1 MHTIIYYTFRLTLCK
16 DDRII
21 HVMNDMKFTTAGDY
35 MRMQPQEIIK
45 HLEADNSRLAKEEV
59 LLEAMQEGLDEFFE
73 GVRMALDPLVTFGVK
88 QVPESD
94 NEWTGQGL
102 DWDSFKVLAN
112 QLINRE
118 LTGHAA
124 RDAIALARS
133 VATTEQWNGFYRR
146 VLIKDLRCGMSEKTV
161 NKVAKEFPQYAVPI
175 FGCQLAHDGANH
187 PKKMTGMKQIEVK
200 LDGVRVL
207 AVCRSGKVE
216 LFSRNGKQFHNF
228 PHIIAE
234 IEAVLA
240 AKPAP
245 YDCVLDGEVM
255 SADFQ
260 DLMKQL
266 QRKDGKKATD
276 AVLHLFDFIP
286 LVDFLKGS
294 WDKKQTDRSNYV
306 KYWVLENEDLLE
318 HVTACEWE
326 DVDLST
332 TEGNT
337 RFVELNKA
345 AVDGGYEGVMIKD
358 VDAIYTCKRSH
369 AWLKAKPFIEVTL
382 EVVDVEEGTG
392 RNEGRLGAIVCEGID
407 DGKDSRV
414 NVGCGFTDVHR
425 DDYWNSRDAL
435 IGHLVEVR
443 ADAVTQNQDGTYSLR
458 FPRFKTFRG
467 FEPGE
472 KI

>member
-1 MHTIIYYTFRLTLCK
+1 
-16 DDRII
+16 
-21 HVMNDMKFTTAGDY
+21 
-35 MRMQPQEIIK
+35 MRTQPQEIIAR
-45 HLEADNSRLAKEEV
+45 LEADNSRLAKEQV
-59 LLEAMQEGLDEFFE
+59 ILEAMEEGLDEFFE

-88 QVPESD
+88 AVPERSD
-94 NEWTGQGL
+94 VLTGQGL
-102 DWDSFKVLAN
+102 DWTTFKVLAN

-124 RDAIALARS
+124 RDAIELAMS

-146 VLIKDLRCGMSEKTV
+146 ILIKDLRCGMSEKTV
-161 NKVAKEFPQYAVPI
+161 NKVAKDFPQYAVPI

-187 PKKMTGMKQIEVK
+187 PKKMTGVKQIEVK

-207 AVCRSGKVE
+207 AVCKGGKVE

-234 IEAVLA
+234 IENVLSCT
-240 AKPAP
+240 PAP

-286 LVDFLKGS
+286 LENFLAGS
-294 WDKKQTDRSNYV
+294 WDKDQTTRSNYV
-306 KYWVLENEDLLE
+306 KYWVLENNDILE
-318 HVTACEWE
+318 HVVACEWE
-326 DVDLST
+326 DVDLDT
-332 TEGNT
+332 PEGEQ
-337 RFVELNKA
+337 RFKDINAA
-345 AVDGGYEGVMIKD
+345 AVEGGYEGVMIKD
-358 VDAIYTCKRSH
+358 VTAPYECKRSH

-382 EVVDVEEGTG
+382 EVVGVEEGTG
-392 RNEGRLGAIVCEGID
+392 RNEGKLGAVVCSGED
-407 DGKDSRV
+407 DGKNIRV
-414 NVGCGFTDVHR
+414 NVGSGFTDDNRSVF
-425 DDYWNSRDAL
+425 WSGRDAL
-435 IGHLVEVR
+435 IGQLVEVR

-467 FEPGE
+467 FAVGE